1 MNREELRNMAKETM
15 QISRKEYY
23 YLNGEKIYLSLMN
36 NGYSYEDVIVFDK
49 KRLDAIENDDDGFFR
64 ENDFGTRDATFYL
77 ANGDS
82 FQMAQELDR
91 PVVMNFANALRPGGG
106 FLNGARAQEESLC
119 RNRSLY
125 HSISSYKAMEMYVYN
140 TKHLNPLD
148 SDYMLLSPNVCV
160 FRDPNGNLLQKP
172 YNVSVVTIAA
182 PNKNGRAKGVKQETL
197 DDIMEY
203 RLRRMLYAAARYG
216 YKDLVLGAW
225 GCGAFGHDTEKV
237 AGYFYKL
244 FFEEEFK
251 KYFDNVVFAVLNDD
265 AKLADFRKVF
275 GDKMEDLTVYGCV
288 SSEANEMY
296 QEVSRA
302 FPVCNHIHS
311 IKDNNLGYTQG
322 IMQSG
327 IPFEAEL
334 WRNETS
340 RNLSVVIPE
349 IYKSVDSSGHT
360 LNNENVLGF
369 HTQVK
374 RLHDGVLTTGMEDR
388 GEVSDLDVTIWYVNF
403 LQEHGIVVFTDKM
416 ENGSVSLTTDIEGNN
431 LAYITVTLEEGGRTY
446 ATTDL
451 KFMSFPYQPKKTTDR
466 VLRVVK

>member
-1 MNREELRNMAKETM
+1 MYGYRMLAR
-15 QISRKEYY
+15 SRRKYGKPNY
-23 YLNGEKIYLSLMN
+23 PGRIKSSKSN
-36 NGYSYEDVIVFDK
+36 FDITEQDIAD
-49 KRLDAIENDDDGFFR
+49 LTEPDDR
-64 ENDFGTRDATFYL
+64 
-77 ANGDS
+77 
-82 FQMAQELDR
+82 MQELWKLIKENVRDNISQVSFETWIEPCC
-91 PVVMNFANALRPGGG
+91 PV
-106 FLNGARAQEESLC
+106 SITD
-119 RNRSLY
+119 NR
-125 HSISSYKAMEMYVYN
+125 I
-140 TKHLNPLD
+140 
-148 SDYMLLSPNVCV
+148 
-160 FRDPNGNLLQKP
+160 
-172 YNVSVVTIAA
+172 
-182 PNKNGRAKGVKQETL
+182 
-197 DDIMEY
+197 
-203 RLRRMLYAAARYG
+203 
-216 YKDLVLGAW
+216 
-225 GCGAFGHDTEKV
+225 
-237 AGYFYKL
+237 
-244 FFEEEFK
+244 
-251 KYFDNVVFAVLNDD
+251 VLNDD